1 MIFVWSIT
9 QQETRDLRARI
20 KLNDHVNRVCLFM
33 TSLHGGSESGN
44 ESTTSTPRSED
55 TSSSQSTMAT
65 GFNLPPPPPLEIHDD
80 NIAEKWKK
88 FRLAWSN
95 YSLATEL
102 NKKTEAIQVATLLTV
117 IGEEAR
123 DVYSTFD
130 WSDEGNKSKI
140 EPVLQQ
146 FADYCQP
153 RKNVPFQ
160 RYRFNKRA
168 QEAGESYD
176 QYKTALRKLAEGCE
190 FHTITSEEIL
200 RDRLIFGIRDV
211 KVRER
216 LLRESQLTLKKTDEI
231 CRASESTAAQ
241 LKEVSEGDTVSAV
254 NFRKKPWR
262 PRGKKGDTG
271 ESTKECGNCGRIH
284 EPNNCFA
291 RGKTCG
297 NRGRLNHFAAVC
309 RSGKRR
315 DAKSDSSVKAIDQEA
330 NHGDDSD
337 EIYVVSEIAV
347 VTLDDTQLVTL
358 CLESGNYLRF
368 QPDTGAQCNVI
379 PVHLYK
385 KAANDPDLKQ
395 IKPTNSAI
403 SAYGGSK
410 LLVLGQVTLRVWCD
424 NVTYRLDCKLV
435 DNKDIRPILGR
446 KACIGMNIVKY
457 TDNDAINKPTT
468 GNASVYSVEDNLSGM
483 SKESLVKQFPEVF
496 AEEVGQL
503 DGEYHI
509 KVDPTVSPVQHP
521 PPPPPSACFCT

>member
-1 MIFVWSIT
+1 M
-9 QQETRDLRARI
+9 
-20 KLNDHVNRVCLFM
+20 N
-33 TSLHGGSESGN
+33 SLHGGSEGESK
-44 ESTTSTPRSED
+44 STTTSAISED
-55 TSSSQSTMAT
+55 TSSRQSTMAT
-65 GFNLPPPPPLEIHDD
+65 GFNLPPPPPLEIHDG

-102 NKKTEAIQVATLLTV
+102 NKRSEAIQVATLLTV

-123 DVYSTFD
+123 DVYSTFEC
-130 WSDEGNKSKI
+130 SDEENKSKI

-153 RKNVPFQ
+153 RKNVPFE

-190 FHTITSEEIL
+190 FHTITPEEIL

-216 LLRESQLTLKKTDEI
+216 LLSEWQLTLKKTGEI

-291 RGKTCG
+291 RGKLCG
-297 NRGRLNHFAAVC
+297 NCGRLKHFAAVC

-315 DAKSDSSVKAIDQEA
+315 DTKATQA
-330 NHGDDSD
+330 TWWRQGWL
-337 EIYVVSEIAV
+337 VSR
-347 VTLDDTQLVTL
+347 QLSTYLNLFALL
-358 CLESGNYLRF
+358 CR
-368 QPDTGAQCNVI
+368 
-379 PVHLYK
+379 
-385 KAANDPDLKQ
+385 
-395 IKPTNSAI
+395 
-403 SAYGGSK
+403 
-410 LLVLGQVTLRVWCD
+410 
-424 NVTYRLDCKLV
+424 
-435 DNKDIRPILGR
+435 
-446 KACIGMNIVKY
+446 
-457 TDNDAINKPTT
+457 
-468 GNASVYSVEDNLSGM
+468 
-483 SKESLVKQFPEVF
+483 
-496 AEEVGQL
+496 
-503 DGEYHI
+503 
-509 KVDPTVSPVQHP
+509 
-521 PPPPPSACFCT
+521 

>member
-1 MIFVWSIT
+1 MKAWANPASREHETGSRKCSEIPQT
-9 QQETRDLRARI
+9 RDLCMETRDLRARI

-153 RKNVPFQ
+153 RKNVPFE

-168 QEAGESYD
+168 QKAGESYD

-200 RDRLIFGIRDV
+200 RDRFRDV

-241 LKEVSEGDTVSAV
+241 LKEVSEGDTVSLGVHVARKETPASQQKNVEIVGGYTSQIIVLLAV
-254 NFRKKPWR
+254 K
-262 PRGKKGDTG
+262 
-271 ESTKECGNCGRIH
+271 H
-284 EPNNCFA
+284 
-291 RGKTCG
+291 
-297 NRGRLNHFAAVC
+297 AAT
-309 RSGKRR
+309 
-315 DAKSDSSVKAIDQEA
+315 
-330 NHGDDSD
+330 
-337 EIYVVSEIAV
+337 VV
-347 VTLDDTQLVTL
+347 D
-358 CLESGNYLRF
+358 
-368 QPDTGAQCNVI
+368 
-379 PVHLYK
+379 
-385 KAANDPDLKQ
+385 
-395 IKPTNSAI
+395 
-403 SAYGGSK
+403 
-410 LLVLGQVTLRVWCD
+410 
-424 NVTYRLDCKLV
+424 
-435 DNKDIRPILGR
+435 
-446 KACIGMNIVKY
+446 
-457 TDNDAINKPTT
+457 
-468 GNASVYSVEDNLSGM
+468 
-483 SKESLVKQFPEVF
+483 
-496 AEEVGQL
+496 
-503 DGEYHI
+503 
-509 KVDPTVSPVQHP
+509 
-521 PPPPPSACFCT
+521 